1 MNPWVEKYRP
11 TQFSEIVLDVSNR
24 KILSNII
31 NTGYFPNLLL
41 YGPPGTGKTT
51 TVMNL
56 INAYQE
62 KQKNVAKDLIIHLN
76 ASDERGIDIIR
87 NQISSFV
94 NSKPLFRTGMKF
106 VILDEV
112 DYMTKNAQQAL
123 RYLLQHFSSSA
134 RFCLIC
140 NYITRIDPGLQHEF
154 IRMRFNQLPPIEVVQ
169 FLKRV
174 CVAENVPIDEASLQN
189 IQKLYKS
196 DIRSM
201 LNYIQIN
208 QCDLHTINDDSWEK
222 LIVTKNKQSM
232 VSELSVNY
240 NIDKRNIVKDF
251 LNYLIRN
258 KPEYITSEF
267 LDSVENLLH
276 SYNVSNSTFV
286 NYAVDIVVQTTIQMK
301 EK

>member
-11 TQFSEIVLDVSNR
+11 TQFSEIVLDETNR
-24 KILSNII
+24 KILNNII
-31 NTGYFPNLLL
+31 ETGYFPNLLL

-51 TVMNL
+51 TAMNL
-56 INAYQE
+56 INTYQQR
-62 KQKNVAKDLIIHLN
+62 QKNVAKDLIIHLN

-87 NQISSFV
+87 NQISTFV

-140 NYITRIDPGLQHEF
+140 NYITRIDTGLQHEF
-154 IRMRFNQLPPIEVVQ
+154 IRMRFNQLPHMEVVG

-174 CVAENVPIDEASLQN
+174 CVAENVPMDDASLHN

-208 QCDLHTINDDSWEK
+208 QRDLNTINVDSWET
-222 LIVTKNKQSM
+222 LIVAKNKQA
-232 VSELSVNY
+232 VVNDLSVKY
-240 NIDKRNIVKDF
+240 NIDKRNIIKDF

-258 KPEYITSEF
+258 RHEYVTCEF
-267 LDSVENLLH
+267 LNSVENLLH

-286 NYAVDIVVQTTIQMK
+286 NYAVDIVYQATIQVE

>member
-11 TQFSEIVLDVSNR
+11 TQFGEIVLDASNR

-31 NTGYFPNLLL
+31 ETSYFPNLLL

-51 TVMNL
+51 TAMNL
-56 INAYQE
+56 INAYQK
-62 KQKNVAKDLIIHLN
+62 KQNNVAKDLIIHLN

-87 NQISSFV
+87 SQISSFV

-123 RYLLQHFSSSA
+123 RYLLQHHSSSA

-140 NYITRIDPGLQHEF
+140 NYITRIDMGLQNEF

-174 CVAENVPIDEASLQN
+174 CVAENVKMDDESLQN

-208 QCDLHTINDDSWEK
+208 QRDLNTINDESWEE
-222 LIVTKNKQSM
+222 LILVIKNNK
-232 VSELSVNY
+232 
-240 NIDKRNIVKDF
+240 NIASSYFIK
-251 LNYLIRN
+251 
-258 KPEYITSEF
+258 KP
-267 LDSVENLLH
+267 H
-276 SYNVSNSTFV
+276 PR
-286 NYAVDIVVQTTIQMK
+286 
-301 EK
+301 

>member
-11 TQFSEIVLDVSNR
+11 TQFNEIVLDETNR
-24 KILSNII
+24 KILTNII
-31 NTGYFPNLLL
+31 ETGYFPNLLL

-56 INAYQE
+56 INAYQK
-62 KQKNVAKDLIIHLN
+62 KQCNVAKDLIIHLN

-87 NQISSFV
+87 NQISAFV
-94 NSKPLFRTGMKF
+94 NSKPLFRSGMKF

-140 NYITRIDPGLQHEF
+140 NYITRIDQGLQHEF
-154 IRMRFNQLPPIEVVQ
+154 IRMRFNQLPPLEVVQ

-174 CVAENVPIDEASLQN
+174 CVAENVPIDDASLHN

-208 QCDLHTINDDSWEK
+208 QCDLHTINNDSWER
-222 LIVTKNKQSM
+222 LIVTKNKSSM
-232 VSELSVNY
+232 VSDLSVKY

-251 LNYLIRN
+251 LNYLIRSR
-258 KPEYITSEF
+258 PEYVTTDF

-286 NYAVDIVVQTTIQMK
+286 NYAVGIVDQTTIQVK

>member
-11 TQFSEIVLDVSNR
+11 TQFSEIVLDESNR
-24 KILSNII
+24 KILTNII
-31 NTGYFPNLLL
+31 DTGYFPNLLL

-51 TVMNL
+51 TAMNL
-56 INAYQE
+56 INAYQK
-62 KQKNVAKDLIIHLN
+62 KQNNVAKDLIIHLN

-94 NSKPLFRTGMKF
+94 NSKPLFRSGMKF

-154 IRMRFNQLPPIEVVQ
+154 IRMRFNQLPPVEVVQ

-174 CVAENVPIDEASLQN
+174 CVAENVPIDDSSLKN

-222 LIVTKNKQSM
+222 LIVTKNKQSTM
-232 VSELSVNY
+232 NDLSMKY
-240 NIDKRNIVKDF
+240 NIDKRNIINDF

-258 KPEYITSEF
+258 KPEYVTREF

-276 SYNVSNSTFV
+276 SYNVNNSTFV
-286 NYAVDIVVQTTIQMK
+286 NYAVDIVFQTTIQMK

>member
-11 TQFSEIVLDVSNR
+11 TQFSEIVLDESNR
-24 KILSNII
+24 RILNNII
-31 NTGYFPNLLL
+31 DTGYFPNLLL

-51 TVMNL
+51 TAMNL
-56 INAYQE
+56 INAYQK
-62 KQKNVAKDLIIHLN
+62 KQSNVAKDLIIHLN

-140 NYITRIDPGLQHEF
+140 NYITRIDPGLQQEF
-154 IRMRFNQLPPIEVVQ
+154 IRMRFNQLPPPEVVK

-174 CVAENVPIDEASLQN
+174 CVAENVPIDDASLTN

-208 QCDLHTINDDSWEK
+208 QCDLHTINDDSWET
-222 LIVTKNKQSM
+222 LIVTKNKQKM
-232 VSELSVNY
+232 VGDLSVKY

-258 KPEYITSEF
+258 RPEYITSEF

-276 SYNVSNSTFV
+276 SYNANDSTFV
-286 NYAVDIVVQTTIQMK
+286 NYAVDIVFQATLQVK
-301 EK
+301 KK

>member
-11 TQFSEIVLDVSNR
+11 TQFSEIVLDENNR
-24 KILSNII
+24 KILNNII
-31 NTGYFPNLLL
+31 DTGYFPNLLL

-51 TVMNL
+51 TIMNL
-56 INAYQE
+56 INAYQQ

-154 IRMRFNQLPPIEVVQ
+154 IRMRFNQLPPVEVVQ

-174 CVAENVPIDEASLQN
+174 CVAENVPIDDASLIN

-208 QCDLHTINDDSWEK
+208 QCDLHTINDDLWEA
-222 LIVTKNKQSM
+222 LIVTKNKQSN
-232 VSELSVNY
+232 VNDLSVKY

-251 LNYLIRN
+251 LNYLIRSR
-258 KPEYITSEF
+258 PEYVTSEF

-276 SYNVSNSTFV
+276 SYNVNNSTFV
-286 NYAVDIVVQTTIQMK
+286 NYAVDIVFQATVQMK
-301 EK
+301 KK

>member
-24 KILSNII
+24 RILTNII
-31 NTGYFPNLLL
+31 DTGYFPNLLL

-56 INAYQE
+56 INSYQQ
-62 KQKNVAKDLIIHLN
+62 KQCNVAKDMIIHLN

-87 NQISSFV
+87 NQISTFV

-140 NYITRIDPGLQHEF
+140 NYITRIDIGLQHEF
-154 IRMRFNQLPPIEVVQ
+154 IRMRFNQLPPTEVVG

-174 CVAENVPIDEASLQN
+174 CVAENVTIDESFLQN

-208 QCDLHTINDDSWEK
+208 QCDLRTINDASWEAL
-222 LIVTKNKQSM
+222 LITKNKHKM
-232 VSELSVNY
+232 VGDLCVRY
-240 NIDKRNIVKDF
+240 NIDKRNLIKEF

-258 KPEYITSEF
+258 KPEYTTTDF

-276 SYNVSNSTFV
+276 SYNMTNSTFV
-286 NYAVDIVVQTTIQMK
+286 NYAVDIIIQATTQVK
-301 EK
+301 KK